1 MYHKL
6 NLYCIYFT
14 DDVLL
19 KLGEI
24 RARRKGAM
32 AKGMTLQQMLHEE
45 ELDKPNYGRERRRN
59 VGVIQTPDMS
69 SLLPIPTINVGS
81 GEESETVEAD
91 DATQENM
98 ENIRALFLLNFPVND
113 DEQMSATETRDQ
125 SESDEVVD

>member
-1 MYHKL
+1 MVAIRIHAHRDPK
-6 NLYCIYFT
+6 
-14 DDVLL
+14 DDVPL

-32 AKGMTLQQMLHEE
+32 AKGMTLQQMLHEK

-59 VGVIQTPDMS
+59 VEMIQTPDMS

-91 DATQENM
+91 DATEENM

-113 DEQMSATETRDQ
+113 DEQMSATETCDQ
-125 SESDEVVD
+125 SESNEVVD